1 MLSFFILSAKVLLPE
16 NKEKVGVQIKERESE
31 YSIESVVFVVC
42 FVVLWLCIG
51 IN

>member
-1 MLSFFILSAKVLLPE
+1 MLVLFANLVFKVLLPE

-42 FVVLWLCIG
+42 FVLFYGYV
-51 IN
+51 